1 MIIVS
6 FVKKANN
13 VKTKTEAYEY
23 ISRELMS
30 DETHAISDMCGGLSK
45 KAARGRYGNRTSYW
59 DDPLAVPREAF
70 AHMFDLEVRIRDEIL
85 YRRYSSETRCAATA
99 YEIPRWR
106 IPRRV

>member
-1 MIIVS
+1 MIIVL

-13 VKTKTEAYEY
+13 VKTKNEAYEY

-30 DETHAISDMCGGLSK
+30 EETHAISDMCVGLSK
-45 KAARGRYGNRTSYW
+45 NAARGRYGNRTSYW

-85 YRRYSSETRCAATA
+85 YRRYSSETCCAAA
-99 YEIPRWR
+99 SHA
-106 IPRRV
+106 V